1 MPRLFERNE
10 LSRRWDSL
18 PISPLGKKMIEIY
31 SVSFASSALFTSL
44 FIVGVVP
51 QSYIGC
57 VFCAASCIFLNFIWL
72 AYRTKRSIDSGMEVG
87 DCRGLYLRVFAVHA
101 VLNMILALFEAEPVY
116 TWFFLPYK
124 LFGFGRLDRWASAMI
139 INFVM
144 LAANYYFPAVPFWL
158 ERIQKKPL
166 KKGTIKFR
174 KFKKP
179 AIKKKGSTPKIKRR
193 TVKFS
198 RKGGKR
204 R

>member
-51 QSYIGC
+51 QSYLGC
-57 VFCAASCIFLNFIWL
+57 VFCSAACIFLNFIWL
-72 AYRTKRSIDSGMEVG
+72 AYRTKRSIDSGMDVT
-87 DCRGLYLRVFAVHA
+87 DCRSLYLRVFAVQA
-101 VLNMILALFEAEPVY
+101 VLNMIMAILEAEPVY
-116 TWFFLPYK
+116 TWMFLTYK

-158 ERIQKKPL
+158 ERFQKKPL
-166 KKGTIKFR
+166 KKSAMKVR
-174 KFKKP
+174 K
-179 AIKKKGSTPKIKRR
+179 IKKMTLKKKNNSNKIKRR

-198 RKGGKR
+198 RKGGKKR
-204 R
+204 

>member
-10 LSRRWDSL
+10 LSRRWQNL
-18 PISPLGKKMIEIY
+18 AISPLGKKMIEIY

-51 QSYIGC
+51 QTYIGC

-72 AYRTKRSIDSGMEVG
+72 AYRTKRSIDSGMEVD
-87 DCRGLYLRVFAVHA
+87 DCRSLYLRVFAAHA
-101 VLNMILALFEAEPVY
+101 VVNMIMAFFELEPVY

-144 LAANYYFPAVPFWL
+144 LAANYYFPAVPIWL
-158 ERIQKKPL
+158 ERFQKKPI
-166 KKGTIKFR
+166 KKN
-174 KFKKP
+174 
-179 AIKKKGSTPKIKRR
+179 AIKMRKIKKMPVKKKKSSKKITRR

-198 RKGGKR
+198 KKGGKR